1 MQIKNYLTTLCCAF
15 TMLSIDFNELLS
27 ETSAVEQGGAAY
39 GLIQTIKKIG
49 GAGVVIILLICL
61 FVGIACAAKYFGG
74 IVVNL
79 NNPAKLQE
87 TKGNIGWLIV
97 GLVGMAFADGNG
109 KEVTMGSM
117 NFNEISGRF
126 DGKRSAGN
134 YNNAAFHSMP
144 LMNQARRKK
153 DLEEDEREYQTRGK
167 TYQQPMLAQ
176 RESANFDNQQ
186 YSSPSYEY
194 GFEEE
199 EMRKIDK
206 SPHKKS
212 IKVVFAGCATLAALC
227 VILTIIVCV
236 STLLKNRPVVIA
248 KEQVIVEEQT
258 EAESISEL
266 PITDFSGSEKNIS
279 ETITSTESDSEN
291 SIEEA
296 ANMNNEEETTAAENT
311 EPVFWDITSI
321 ISDGSIVN
329 QVVVENIM
337 MQYEDVYNF
346 VVYGLPDETTE
357 NEPLETASETG
368 TETTEA
374 VVEKEMKEKYYKV
387 SLEKPGSITFTE
399 IAFQ

>member
-1 MQIKNYLTTLCCAF
+1 
-15 TMLSIDFNELLS
+15 MLSIDFNEILS
-27 ETSAVEQGGAAY
+27 DTSAVEQGGVAY
-39 GLIQTIKKIG
+39 GLIQTIKKVG

-61 FVGIACAAKYFGG
+61 FVGITCAAKYFGG

-87 TKGNIGWLIV
+87 AKGNIGWLIV
-97 GLVGMAFADGNG
+97 GLVGMTFA
-109 KEVTMGSM
+109 T
-117 NFNEISGRF
+117 
-126 DGKRSAGN
+126 GN

-153 DLEEDEREYQTRGK
+153 ILRRMKESIKKGEKHINSRCSHRGN
-167 TYQQPMLAQ
+167 QRILGISSIPHRPMSMVLKK
-176 RESANFDNQQ
+176 
-186 YSSPSYEY
+186 
-194 GFEEE
+194 
-199 EMRKIDK
+199 RKCEKLINL
-206 SPHKKS
+206 PIKKS
-212 IKVVFAGCATLAALC
+212 IKVVFVGCATLAALC

-248 KEQVIVEEQT
+248 KEQVIAEEQT

-266 PITDFSGSEKNIS
+266 PITDFSGSEENIS
-279 ETITSTESDSEN
+279 ETITPTESDSEN

-346 VVYGLPDETTE
+346 VVYGLPDEATE
-357 NEPLETASETG
+357 NEPPETASETG
-368 TETTEA
+368 TET
-374 VVEKEMKEKYYKV
+374 VVEKEIKEKYYKV

-399 IAFQ
+399 IAFL

>member
-97 GLVGMAFADGNG
+97 GLGGMAFA
-109 KEVTMGSM
+109 
-117 NFNEISGRF
+117 
-126 DGKRSAGN
+126 AGN

-153 DLEEDEREYQTRGK
+153 DFGEDEREYQTRGK